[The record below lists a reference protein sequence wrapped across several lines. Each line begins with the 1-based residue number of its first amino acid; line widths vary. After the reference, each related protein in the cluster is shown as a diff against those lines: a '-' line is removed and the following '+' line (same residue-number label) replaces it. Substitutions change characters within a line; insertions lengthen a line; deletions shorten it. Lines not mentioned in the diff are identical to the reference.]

1 MKTKAEKNKLVISGA
16 KKIALIAVCT
26 ALIEGC
32 KLALSMI
39 PNVEV
44 VTLLCALFGYVFGIY
59 GIISVFL
66 FAAIEPLIWGIGS
79 WIIYYFIYWPLVA
92 FIFMLFGKKKVR
104 NRLVLTLTAGVLTVF
119 FGVLS
124 AIVDV
129 LVYSQPSNFL
139 RVFPGYYAR
148 GATFYIVQIVCNLI
162 LFPLCFIPLADIL
175 TKLNKKFCLS
185 AKRPKDVGATD
196 GTDENQ
202 TSESENTNGSETA
215 NKNEN
220 TGENENQNENQNS
233 GEPVEND
240 ISVENQDSI
249 DPIAINENQNS
260 NNPIENN

>member
-44 VTLLCALFGYVFGIY
+44 VTLLCALFGYVFGFY

-66 FAAIEPLIWGIGS
+66 FAAIEPLIWGVGS

-148 GATFYIVQIVCNLI
+148 GATFYIFQIVCNLI
-162 LFPLCFIPLADIL
+162 LFPICFIPLADIL

-185 AKRPKDVGATD
+185 AKRPKEVGGTD
-196 GTDENQ
+196 GMDKNR
-202 TSESENTNGSETA
+202 TSESDNTNG
-215 NKNEN
+215 
-220 TGENENQNENQNS
+220 NENQNENQNS
-233 GEPVEND
+233 GEPVENNLF
-240 ISVENQDSI
+240 VESQDSI
-249 DPIAINENQNS
+249 DPNETNENQNP
-260 NNPIENN
+260 NNPSGNN

>member
-1 MKTKAEKNKLVISGA
+1 MKTKAEKNKIVISGA

-44 VTLLCALFGYVFGIY
+44 VTLLCALFGYVFGFY

-92 FIFMLFGKKKVR
+92 FIFMLFGRKNVR

-124 AIVDV
+124 AVVDV

-162 LFPLCFIPLADIL
+162 LFPICFIPLADVL

-185 AKRPKDVGATD
+185 AKRPKP
-196 GTDENQ
+196 N
-202 TSESENTNGSETA
+202 SESETNGE
-215 NKNEN
+215 
-220 TGENENQNENQNS
+220 ENQNGEVIPNS
-233 GEPVEND
+233 EIPNESEIKIEDNESGAD
-240 ISVENQDSI
+240 IKSETNSDSE
-249 DPIAINENQNS
+249 A
-260 NNPIENN
+260 

>member
-44 VTLLCALFGYVFGIY
+44 VTLLCALFGYVFGFY

-66 FAAIEPLIWGIGS
+66 FAAIEPLIWGVGS

-148 GATFYIVQIVCNLI
+148 GATFYIFQIVCNLI
-162 LFPLCFIPLADIL
+162 LFPICFIPLADIL

-185 AKRPKDVGATD
+185 AKRPKEVGGTD
-196 GTDENQ
+196 GTDETR
-202 TSESENTNGSETA
+202 TSETDNP
-215 NKNEN
+215 NKNEA
-220 TGENENQNENQNS
+220 TDGSEDQNS
-233 GEPVEND
+233 SESVENNL
-240 ISVENQDSI
+240 SVENQDSNN
-249 DPIAINENQNS
+249 PSENENQNP
-260 NNPIENN
+260 NNPSGNN

>member
-104 NRLVLTLTAGVLTVF
+104 NRLILTLTAGVLTVF

-162 LFPLCFIPLADIL
+162 LFPLCFIPLADVL

-185 AKRPKDVGATD
+185 AKCPKDVGATD
-196 GTDENQ
+196 GTDENR
-202 TSESENTNGSETA
+202 TSESENTNGSENTSES
-215 NKNEN
+215 EN
-220 TGENENQNENQNS
+220 PSETDENQNTSES
-233 GEPVEND
+233 VEND
-240 ISVENQDSI
+240 ISVESQDSN
-249 DPIAINENQNS
+249 DPIAINENQNP

>member
-104 NRLVLTLTAGVLTVF
+104 NRLILTLTAGVLTVF

-124 AIVDV
+124 AVVDV

-162 LFPLCFIPLADIL
+162 LFPLCFIPLADVL

-185 AKRPKDVGATD
+185 AKRPKDVEVTV
-196 GTDENQ
+196 GTDETR
-202 TSESENTNGSETA
+202 TSENDNP
-215 NKNEN
+215 N
-220 TGENENQNENQNS
+220 ENENKSETNENQNPSGTNENQNPSESVEDDILGENQDLNNQIETNENQNS
-233 GEPVEND
+233 D
-240 ISVENQDSI
+240 
-249 DPIAINENQNS
+249 
-260 NNPIENN
+260 NPIENN